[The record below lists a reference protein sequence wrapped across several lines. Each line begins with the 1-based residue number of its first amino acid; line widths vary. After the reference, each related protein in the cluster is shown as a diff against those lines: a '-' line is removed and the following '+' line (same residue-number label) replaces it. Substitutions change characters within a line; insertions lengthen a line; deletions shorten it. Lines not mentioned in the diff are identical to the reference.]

1 MKPGS
6 SRLRTRLVGGFL
18 LMAAIAASIGIT
30 GIRNLRAMHRADL
43 DLYELNTAP
52 QPVLAHLS
60 VTFLKIR
67 VALRDLLAADT
78 LKQREKALLEIED
91 STADLDRTIARYH
104 LGDLSQEERALFDR
118 FLHARGS
125 YSAFEG
131 DIVRAGM
138 AGRPTDGWAIL
149 RSHEYAKV
157 TEAVLGSLAQIE
169 EMKVVDARRASDA
182 NTALARASA
191 EEMLIA
197 MVFGVALALGAGMAL
212 TLSITHPIER
222 IVQVLVAVASGDLTQ
237 HLEIGSND
245 EIGKMANTLNWAITE
260 LRNARQ
266 ELIAAR
272 ETALASSLAK
282 SEFLSSMSHEI
293 RTPMNAV
300 LGMAELLSET
310 ELDSE
315 QHRYLEVMSS
325 NGESLLELINSILDL
340 AKIESGRLQME
351 STDFDLNELSDK
363 LLATFGSRAHI
374 KGVELVARIAPGVA
388 EYLVG
393 DPLRL
398 RQILVNLLGNALKFT
413 EAGEVILLIDNDPE
427 ANQPGHLRFT
437 VSDTGIGIPADKIE
451 SIFSSFTQVDSSTTR
466 KYGGTGLGL
475 TIVQR
480 LVGLMGGRIW
490 VESEL
495 GTGSKFIFTANFG
508 LASGTPAILPEGLL
522 DLAGVRVLVVD
533 DNATNREILR
543 EMMFIVGAEVAEADS
558 GVAALAAVHRA
569 REGGRPFQMILLDMR
584 MPGMDGI
591 EVATRIRHDIHRDA
605 PLIFMLSSDD
615 VNPQLS
621 RLRELGLDAYLIK
634 PITRRALF
642 EAISRALAH
651 SKSLG
656 TVKFAEADSA
666 SRPDALEVPAAR
678 ILLAEDSPDNQLLI
692 SAFLRRTGCEI
703 DLAEN
708 GEIALEKFTHHHYD
722 LVLMDMQMPIM
733 DGYMATRSIRN
744 WEREHDAPRTSIVA
758 LTAAA
763 MDDDL
768 VKTRA
773 AGCDAHVAKPV
784 KKAILLEVIRKYAAQ
799 PARANGIVTTNG

>member
-1 MKPGS
+1 
-6 SRLRTRLVGGFL
+6 LVGGFL

-91 STADLDRTIARYH
+91 FTADLDRTIARYH

-125 YSAFEG
+125 YSTFEG

-310 ELDSE
+310 ELTKE
-315 QHRYLEVMSS
+315 QSRYLQVMSS

-351 STDFDLNELSDK
+351 RTDFDLNDLTDK
-363 LLATFGSRAHI
+363 LLSTFGSRAHI
-374 KGVELVARIAPGVA
+374 KGLELAARIAPGVA
-388 EYLVG
+388 EHLVG

-398 RQILVNLLGNALKFT
+398 RQVLVNLLSNALKFT
-413 EAGEVILLIDNDPE
+413 EVGEIILVIDNDPE
-427 ANQPGHLRFT
+427 ANEPGKLRFT

-475 TIVQR
+475 AIAQR
-480 LVGLMGGRIW
+480 LVELMVGKIW

-495 GTGSKFIFTANFG
+495 NKGSKFIFTASFG
-508 LASGTPAILPEGLL
+508 LAPATLTTHPDRPL
-522 DLAGVRVLVVD
+522 DLAGLRVLIVD

-543 EMMFIVGAEVAEADS
+543 ETVFRAGAEVTEAGS
-558 GVAALAAVHRA
+558 GVEALAAVQCA
-569 REGGRPFQMILLDMR
+569 SDGSRPFQIILLDMR
-584 MPGMDGI
+584 MPGMDGL
-591 EVATRIRHDIHRDA
+591 EVASRIRRQTQRAA
-605 PLIFMLSSDD
+605 PLIIMLSSDD

-621 RLRELGLDAYLIK
+621 RLRESGLDAYLIK
-634 PITRRALF
+634 PITRRELF
-642 EAISRALAH
+642 DAISRLLAQTR
-651 SKSLG
+651 SGG
-656 TVKFAEADSA
+656 TVKFGEATRA
-666 SRPDALEVPAAR
+666 SPAALEVGAAR
-678 ILLAEDSPDNQLLI
+678 ILVAEDSPDNRLLI
-692 SAFLRRTGCEI
+692 SAFLRRTRCEI
-703 DLAEN
+703 DFAEN
-708 GEIALEKFTHHHYD
+708 GQVAVEKFTHNRYD

-733 DGYMATRSIRN
+733 DGYAATRLIRR
-744 WEREHDAPRTSIVA
+744 WEREHDAMHTNIVA

-763 MDDDL
+763 MDEDL
-768 VKTRA
+768 VKTRE
-773 AGCDAHVAKPV
+773 AGCDVHISKPI
-784 KKAILLEVIRKYAAQ
+784 KKATLFEAISKYAAQ
-799 PARANGIVTTNG
+799 PARADRTTAAANESTST